1 MKFIEEKN
9 DLFNY
14 EGKAWL
20 VHCISADFGM
30 GKGIVVQ
37 FNERYNLKS
46 YMIKNFPRNN
56 WVGKGYCIP
65 VKEFKVFNLI
75 TKDKYFKKPTY
86 DTVRQ
91 SLIHMKD
98 YVIANNI
105 ERIAM
110 PQIASGLDG
119 LLWEK
124 VRKIIT
130 EVFANTDIEI
140 IVCSL

>member
-1 MKFIEEKN
+1 MKFIEEQN

-20 VHCISADFGM
+20 AHCISADFGM

-37 FNERYNLKS
+37 FNEIYNLKN
-46 YMIKNFPRNN
+46 YMIKNFPKNN
-56 WVGKGYCIP
+56 WMGKGYCIP
-65 VKEFKVFNLI
+65 VKEYKVFNLI

-86 DTVRQ
+86 QTLRD

-98 YVIANNI
+98 YAVAHNI
-105 ERIAM
+105 ERIAAC
-110 PQIASGLDG
+110 QLGCGLDG
-119 LLWEK
+119 LDYSK